1 MLDWLKTIL
10 GDAYTEDTDKQ
21 VAEEIGKR
29 FVAKADFN
37 STKAE
42 LTTAKAQI
50 ADRDKQ
56 LEDLKKSSGD
66 AEALKKQIEDL
77 QAENAQKDKD
87 HAAEIAAIRLESAV
101 EAALTSAKAKNNVAV
116 KALLTEFLKDA
127 KVGDDGAVKGL
138 DGELKKLAE
147 AEDTAFLFE
156 QTTDTKFKGAK
167 PAEGGEK
174 KPADQVDFSKMSYED
189 MVKYMEDHPDAK
201 ID

>member
-10 GDAYTEDTDKQ
+10 GDAYTEDTDRQ

-29 FVAKADFN
+29 FVSKADFN

-42 LTTAKAQI
+42 LTAAKGQI

-66 AEALKKQIEDL
+66 AEALKKRIEDL

-87 HAAEIAAIRLESAV
+87 HAAEIAAIKLESAV

-127 KVGDDGAVKGL
+127 KVGEDGAVKGL

-189 MVKYMEDHPDAK
+189 MVKYMEDHPDVK

>member
-10 GDAYTEDTDKQ
+10 GDAYTEDTDRQ

-29 FVAKADFN
+29 FVSKADFN

-42 LTTAKAQI
+42 LTTAKGQI

-77 QAENAQKDKD
+77 QTANAQKDKD
-87 HAAEIAAIRLESAV
+87 HAAEIAAIKLESAV

-127 KVGDDGAVKGL
+127 KVGEDGAVKGL

>member
-10 GDAYTEDTDKQ
+10 GDAYTEDADRQ
-21 VAEEIGKR
+21 VSEEIGKR

-42 LTTAKAQI
+42 LTAAKGQI

-87 HAAEIAAIRLESAV
+87 HAAEIAAIKLESAV

-127 KVGDDGAVKGL
+127 KVGEDGAVKGL

-189 MVKYMEDHPDAK
+189 MVKYMEDHPDVK